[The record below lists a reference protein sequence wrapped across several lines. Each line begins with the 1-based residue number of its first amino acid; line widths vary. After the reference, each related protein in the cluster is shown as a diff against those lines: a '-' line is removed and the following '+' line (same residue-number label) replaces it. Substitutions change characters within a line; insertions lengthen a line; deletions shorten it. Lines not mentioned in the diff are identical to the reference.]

1 MFIIGNMD
9 KKVLEQIKKGL
20 LARKKQ
26 IEEDLKSF
34 TKKDE
39 HEKDEHHTQFPDYG
53 DKSDESVQEID
64 DYTTGLATERVL
76 ESSLRDIDNALERI
90 KKGDYGICKYCK
102 KEIGEKRMLARPV
115 ANTCI
120 ACKTK
125 LQKMA

>member
-1 MFIIGNMD
+1 MN
-9 KKVLEQIKKGL
+9 KKVIEKIKKGL
-20 LARKKQ
+20 LDSKKQ
-26 IEEDLKSF
+26 LSEDLKSF

-39 HEKDEHHTQFPDYG
+39 HSKDEHAAKFPDYG

-64 DYTTGLATERVL
+64 EYTTNLATEKVL
-76 ESSLRDIDNALERI
+76 ESALRDIDNALARI
-90 KKGDYGICKYCK
+90 VKGDYGICKYCQQ
-102 KEIGEKRMLARPV
+102 EIGEKRLMARPV